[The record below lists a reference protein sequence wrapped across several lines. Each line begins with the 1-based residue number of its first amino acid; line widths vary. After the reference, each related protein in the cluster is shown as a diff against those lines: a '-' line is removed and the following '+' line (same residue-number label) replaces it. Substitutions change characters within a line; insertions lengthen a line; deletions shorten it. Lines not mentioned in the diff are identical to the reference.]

1 MQPKLSTGNKDF
13 GVTQQLWQGFTW
25 MASYHERIEQTT
37 EYNCTT
43 PQENNHSYY
52 TMTANKVLKHFWD
65 FGKDVFELSFTF
77 STNNCI
83 SEFLMQFLL
92 TNFFFS
98 LSKNDHSLPDHSEQT
113 DCRCKSLSGTLQ
125 WWIQQTLS
133 EGGGGKFAYPASF
146 SSFFFFFL
154 THNKEGGGPQGPPLD
169 PLLLF
174 WWLVFEWS
182 QCKRK
187 LRDFFLW
194 QKLFY
199 HQK

>member
-1 MQPKLSTGNKDF
+1 MTHWLPMQPKLSTGNKDF

-52 TMTANKVLKHFWD
+52 TMTAKKVLKHFWD

-92 TNFFFS
+92 TNFFSS

-133 EGGGGKFAYPASF
+133 EGGGREVCLPCQL
-146 SSFFFFFL
+146 FFL
-154 THNKEGGGPQGPPLD
+154 
-169 PLLLF
+169 LLLF
-174 WWLVFEWS
+174 F
-182 QCKRK
+182 
-187 LRDFFLW
+187 
-194 QKLFY
+194 
-199 HQK
+199 